1 MKSYAQVSPSGPV
14 PPEPPNR
21 ITRSD
26 GGSYAMPWR
35 YRMGGLTA
43 GVRRVHV
50 SELKSYDHVSFAA
63 PQKSGTETQPPNMIT
78 RSALESY
85 ATAGQV
91 TARGLAGGARF
102 VHRPTREADAG
113 VAKSDAR
120 RAIETAIPTQVVHR
134 AVTPVMDLHPRALR

>member
-1 MKSYAQVSPSGPV
+1 
-14 PPEPPNR
+14 
-21 ITRSD
+21 
-26 GGSYAMPWR
+26 MPWR

-85 ATAGQV
+85 ASAVPHRGGGTWAGIRWVQV
-91 TARGLAGGARF
+91 F
-102 VHRPTREADAG
+102 VL
-113 VAKSDAR
+113 KSYA
-120 RAIETAIPTQVVHR
+120 QVSLV
-134 AVTPVMDLHPRALR
+134 PSS